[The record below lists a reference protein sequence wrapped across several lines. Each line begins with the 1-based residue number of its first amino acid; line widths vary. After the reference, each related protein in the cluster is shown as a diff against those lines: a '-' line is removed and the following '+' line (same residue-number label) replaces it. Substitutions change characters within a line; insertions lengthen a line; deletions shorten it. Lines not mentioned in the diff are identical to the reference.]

1 MRNEEIPLRQI
12 LRAPERLQEMLQDLQ
27 RCDNDGKMGGE
38 YLEAHGFQTKGEEQP
53 MTNIIPS
60 MASHFLFSIIQDQ
73 PDEVAGI
80 IRTLTEKNPDEIS
93 QFLWSVSGLIAGYV
107 RILEKVNPGQKRN
120 NRKFCQVLKGFPIQ
134 EISEENVSYRR

>member
-1 MRNEEIPLRQI
+1 MTHSNKRWRMRNEEIPLRQI

-60 MASHFLFSIIQDQ
+60 VASHFLFSIIQDQ

-107 RILEKVNPGQKRN
+107 RIL
-120 NRKFCQVLKGFPIQ
+120 
-134 EISEENVSYRR
+134 

>member
-107 RILEKVNPGQKRN
+107 RLFEKINPGQKN
-120 NRKFCQVLKGFPIQ
+120 KNQIFCQMLKDFPV
-134 EISEENVSYRR
+134 EKYSREYVSY

>member
-80 IRTLTEKNPDEIS
+80 IRTLTEKNPDEIAH
-93 QFLWSVSGLIAGYV
+93 FLWTLSALIRGYV
-107 RILEKVNPGQKRN
+107 NLFEKINPGQKN
-120 NRKFCQVLKGFPIQ
+120 QNQIFCKMLKDFPI
-134 EISEENVSYRR
+134 EKHSREHVSYTR